1 MDEFEKVVDELKEI
15 NLPYGL
21 FDVDIEGKFLRY
33 LGKIK
38 DISCEVVYDDSDKKI
53 EVRLEKEFEFGAW
66 EEEDERI
73 TKTTGIEQNVK
84 KVYAPLLQYLK
95 DLNFEEFHDIFYS
108 HDAGTGEETGG
119 SVFWSYSQK
128 ANSTKEAGKHLVNI
142 FKILKNIAMR

>member
-1 MDEFEKVVDELKEI
+1 MEEFEKIVNELRKI

-38 DISCEVVYDDSDKKI
+38 DISCEVVYDDADKKI
-53 EVRLEKEFEFGAW
+53 EVRLEKEFEFGTW

-73 TKTTGIEQNVK
+73 TKTAIIEQDIK
-84 KVYAPLLQYLK
+84 KIYSPLLQYLK
-95 DLNFEEFHDIFYS
+95 NLNFNEFHDIFYS

-119 SVFWSYSQK
+119 SVFWSYTQK
-128 ANSTKEAGKHLVNI
+128 AKSTKEAGEHLVNI
-142 FKILKNIAMR
+142 FQILKNITI